1 MQGPGRRDAS
11 PAQARKRGAAATRVD
26 RRAAQ
31 DVLGVPAMIATEQ
44 GVPVGTPAD
53 SKRDPMP
60 SRFVCLLYHDV
71 YAGDASQYGRIGRSA
86 TRYHVSECRFRQHL
100 DLVERSGV
108 RPLGAGAL
116 SACLDAPAGAAGL
129 PGVVFSFDDGWEGA
143 VTRAAAA
150 LVERRIPL
158 LMFVTTDYIGRR
170 FFARPEQLRELE
182 PTLVTVGSHGVSHH
196 LLSGVSS
203 DTVRRELRDS
213 RHRLEDVLGRSVT
226 WLSAPG
232 GAVDRRLVEVAR
244 EVGYTM
250 VFTSAIGINP
260 TAAGRWGVARLG
272 VTAATSS
279 ATLSRW
285 LSLRLY
291 PERLRNG
298 VLALPKRVLGMRLY
312 AKLRRVV
319 LGEAVGYDHLFEP

>member
-1 MQGPGRRDAS
+1 MQGPGRGDAS
-11 PAQARKRGAAATRVD
+11 RARARKRAAAATRVD

-31 DVLGVPAMIATEQ
+31 DVLSVPAMIATGQ

-53 SKRDPMP
+53 SGRDPMP

-86 TRYHVSECRFRQHL
+86 PRSHVSECRFRQHL

-150 LVERRIPL
+150 VVERRIPL

-170 FFARPEQLRELE
+170 VLARPEQFRGLG
-182 PTLVTVGSHGVSHH
+182 PTLVTVGAHRVSHH
-196 LLSGVSS
+196 LLSGLCRA
-203 DTVRRELRDS
+203 TGRPALPDS
-213 RHRLEDVLGRSVT
+213 RHPLQDVLG
-226 WLSAPG
+226 
-232 GAVDRRLVEVAR
+232 
-244 EVGYTM
+244 
-250 VFTSAIGINP
+250 
-260 TAAGRWGVARLG
+260 
-272 VTAATSS
+272 
-279 ATLSRW
+279 
-285 LSLRLY
+285 
-291 PERLRNG
+291 
-298 VLALPKRVLGMRLY
+298 
-312 AKLRRVV
+312 
-319 LGEAVGYDHLFEP
+319 

>member
-1 MQGPGRRDAS
+1 MQGPGRGDAS
-11 PAQARKRGAAATRVD
+11 PARAGKRGAAATRGD
-26 RRAAQ
+26 REAAE
-31 DVLGVPAMIATEQ
+31 DVVSVPAMIATDE
-44 GVPVGTPAD
+44 GVTVGTPAD
-53 SKRDPMP
+53 SKRDAMP

-116 SACLDAPAGAAGL
+116 SACLDAPAGGAG
-129 PGVVFSFDDGWEGA
+129 PPRVVVSFHYGWEGA

-196 LLSGVSS
+196 LLSGVFS
-203 DTVRRELRDS
+203 DTVRRELRGS
-213 RHRLEDVLGRSVT
+213 RHPL
-226 WLSAPG
+226 
-232 GAVDRRLVEVAR
+232 VDVAR
-244 EVGYTM
+244 RVGTLPM
-250 VFTSAIGINP
+250 P
-260 TAAGRWGVARLG
+260 AG
-272 VTAATSS
+272 
-279 ATLSRW
+279 
-285 LSLRLY
+285 
-291 PERLRNG
+291 
-298 VLALPKRVLGMRLY
+298 
-312 AKLRRVV
+312 
-319 LGEAVGYDHLFEP
+319 

>member
-1 MQGPGRRDAS
+1 MQGPGRGDAS
-11 PAQARKRGAAATRVD
+11 PAQARKCGAAATRVD

-31 DVLGVPAMIATEQ
+31 DVLSVPAMIATEQ

-53 SKRDPMP
+53 SKRDAMP

-129 PGVVFSFDDGWEGA
+129 PGVVVSFDDGWGGA
-143 VTRAAAA
+143 GARAAAA

-170 FFARPEQLRELE
+170 FFSRPEQLRELE
-182 PTLVTVGSHGVSHH
+182 PTLGTGGSHGVSHH

-203 DTVRRELRDS
+203 DTVRRGLRDS
-213 RHRLEDVLGRSVT
+213 RHRVAGVLGRSGT
-226 WLSAPG
+226 RARAPG
-232 GAVDRRLVEVAR
+232 GAV
-244 EVGYTM
+244 G
-250 VFTSAIGINP
+250 
-260 TAAGRWGVARLG
+260 
-272 VTAATSS
+272 
-279 ATLSRW
+279 
-285 LSLRLY
+285 
-291 PERLRNG
+291 
-298 VLALPKRVLGMRLY
+298 
-312 AKLRRVV
+312 RRVV
-319 LGEAVGYDHLFEP
+319 GVGAGGGGT